1 MAALADEV
9 GDVPVPQGR
18 RGVGGGLQGSRPGQD
33 STAFGGADNV
43 DTPVPL
49 DRGGR
54 AWRRGLQGFSQE
66 QNSIAFRGADHGDI
80 PVPPG
85 RGAGG
90 CLHAFSPGQ
99 GSSASSSMD
108 RSYVAEG
115 ALDGFFSHFCRSEKS
130 AWSASQCGDHPLG
143 YFSLGGVVAHSSSW
157 SPAACGHGTLP
168 VEDDGQ
174 GDFFQDGDEEEE
186 EEEALE
192 MFDESIDRFELAGWR
207 PRRPSRD
214 YMAGCRARGWGCTCA
229 HGEQELHPSSLP
241 GALHGRAG
249 VADHG

>member
-18 RGVGGGLQGSRPGQD
+18 RGVGGGLQGLRPGQD
-33 STAFGGADNV
+33 STAFSGADHV

-80 PVPPG
+80 PVPLG
-85 RGAGG
+85 RGAGR

-108 RSYVAEG
+108 RSFVAEG
-115 ALDGFFSHFCRSEKS
+115 AFDGFFRTF
-130 AWSASQCGDHPLG
+130 
-143 YFSLGGVVAHSSSW
+143 
-157 SPAACGHGTLP
+157 
-168 VEDDGQ
+168 
-174 GDFFQDGDEEEE
+174 
-186 EEEALE
+186 
-192 MFDESIDRFELAGWR
+192 
-207 PRRPSRD
+207 
-214 YMAGCRARGWGCTCA
+214 
-229 HGEQELHPSSLP
+229 
-241 GALHGRAG
+241 AG
-249 VADHG
+249 VKKVRGPPASAEITRLVFFFTQRSRRALQLMESGGLWPWHFAG